1 MDDFAN
7 SNNAALRRLS
17 MRKST
22 LDAFEHRRRSYLT
35 AERRRSTL
43 RRQSSLGVNVPKP
56 GGGQANEAFEA
67 DSAMSEEY
75 SGSAMSRSTTQF
87 ADYLEEESGS
97 GSGKASNHF

>member
-1 MDDFAN
+1 
-7 SNNAALRRLS
+7 

-22 LDAFEHRRRSYLT
+22 MDAFEHRRKSTLA

-43 RRQSSLGVNVPKP
+43 RRQSSVGGSIMKNA
-56 GGGQANEAFEA
+56 GSGGQINDAFEA

-75 SGSAMSRSTTQF
+75 SGSAMSRSSQF

-97 GSGKASNHF
+97 GSTARQAEARF